1 MDFKG
6 FKVQVFLRL
15 ALLIAT
21 LTLFINLFYIDSR
34 GLTRIMVFFILCL
47 ETYYIFRYLERSNQA
62 LIGFLKTIQRED
74 FTHFFTERKQETG
87 FDDLFHEVNNVI
99 RKFRENRAE
108 EEAQHQYLKTIV
120 QHVGIG
126 IITFDKEGEVQ
137 IVNATARRLLGIK
150 EIKNIKQLR
159 AVSEELITSINELKT
174 GGRDLVKIT
183 KEGND
188 IQMAVYAIELSLR
201 GREFKLISIQN
212 IQSELEEK
220 EMEAWQNLIR
230 VLTHEIMNSVTP
242 ISSLAATVETELNEL
257 LAENG
262 NLNQIDND
270 QLEDFHMALKTIH
283 NRSDSLI
290 KFVSD
295 FRNMTRVKHP
305 MKSHKT
311 VSELFE
317 HIVAL
322 MKNTIEEHNIQL
334 EINIT
339 PKNLKI
345 ELDREQIEQ
354 VLLNLLKNAIEALAE
369 NDEEGKAF
377 KKIILKAGIQESNAI
392 ICIADNGTGIEEEA
406 LKKIFIPF
414 FTTKKHG
421 SGIGLSLSKQIMRQH
436 EGSISATSTI
446 NVGTEFTL
454 RFPI

>member
-1 MDFKG
+1 
-6 FKVQVFLRL
+6 
-15 ALLIAT
+15 
-21 LTLFINLFYIDSR
+21 
-34 GLTRIMVFFILCL
+34 
-47 ETYYIFRYLERSNQA
+47 
-62 LIGFLKTIQRED
+62 
-74 FTHFFTERKQETG
+74 
-87 FDDLFHEVNNVI
+87 
-99 RKFRENRAE
+99 
-108 EEAQHQYLKTIV
+108 
-120 QHVGIG
+120 
-126 IITFDKEGEVQ
+126 
-137 IVNATARRLLGIK
+137 
-150 EIKNIKQLR
+150 
-159 AVSEELITSINELKT
+159 
-174 GGRDLVKIT
+174 
-183 KEGND
+183 
-188 IQMAVYAIELSLR
+188 
-201 GREFKLISIQN
+201 
-212 IQSELEEK
+212 
-220 EMEAWQNLIR
+220 
-230 VLTHEIMNSVTP
+230 
-242 ISSLAATVETELNEL
+242 
-257 LAENG
+257 
-262 NLNQIDND
+262 
-270 QLEDFHMALKTIH
+270 
-283 NRSDSLI
+283 
-290 KFVSD
+290 
-295 FRNMTRVKHP
+295 MTRVKHP